1 MILNGAAM
9 SEQRI
14 GKAAKRERIIEAG
27 LEVMYRQGYNG
38 TGVKDIVD
46 AAGIP
51 KGSFYTYFESKE
63 AFALE
68 ALDYFTYIG
77 KPDRSNGMTDCL
89 NDRKLSPLRRLD
101 RLFSG
106 MIDSFT
112 HQTKFCR
119 GCFIGNLSQEMS
131 DTSEAI
137 RQKAEALHVRGKQAL
152 QKCIIEAQEVGE
164 VDPERDAETLAEF
177 LWNSWEGAI
186 LRMKAS
192 KNATPLLAFKEMVFS
207 VLLK

>member
-1 MILNGAAM
+1 M

-68 ALDYFTYIG
+68 ALDYFAYIG

>member
-1 MILNGAAM
+1 M

-14 GKAAKRERIIEAG
+14 DKSAKRERIIEAG
-27 LEVMYRQGYNG
+27 LEVMYRQGYHG

-68 ALDYFTYIG
+68 ALDYFAYFG
-77 KPDRSNGMTDCL
+77 KPDQSDESANCLTD
-89 NDRKLSPLRRLD
+89 RRLSPLQRLD
-101 RLFSG
+101 QLFSG

-119 GCFIGNLSQEMS
+119 GCFIGNLSQEMA
-131 DTSEAI
+131 DTSEPI
-137 RQKAEALHVRGKQAL
+137 RQKTEALHVRGKKAL
-152 QKCIIEAQEVGE
+152 LDCIREAQEVGE
-164 VDPERDAETLAEF
+164 VDPERDSETLAEF
-177 LWNSWEGAI
+177 IWNSWEGAI

-192 KNATPLLAFKEMVFS
+192 KNATPLLAFKEIVFTT
-207 VLLK
+207 LLK